1 MSRPAVAVA
10 LWLAFL
16 GALAVLGAAWS
27 LPWLPLVLFGGAL
40 LAPALALAGLAVDR
54 DREPDREAVPDVSAA
69 VPLSA
74 VGVSALVVGA
84 EAGLWLILIGAGLLT
99 AGVALAARELSQ
111 SRRAGR

>member
-1 MSRPAVAVA
+1 
-10 LWLAFL
+10 
-16 GALAVLGAAWS
+16 
-27 LPWLPLVLFGGAL
+27 
-40 LAPALALAGLAVDR
+40 
-54 DREPDREAVPDVSAA
+54 

-111 SRRAGR
+111 SRRAER